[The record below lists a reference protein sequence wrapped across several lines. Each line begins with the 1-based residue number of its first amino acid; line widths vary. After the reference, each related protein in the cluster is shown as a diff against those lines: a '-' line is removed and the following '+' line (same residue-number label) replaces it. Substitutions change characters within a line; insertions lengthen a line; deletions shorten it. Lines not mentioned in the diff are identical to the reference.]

1 MKFEREHSHWA
12 NQQCCHQH
20 RDHAGFKHSGSTAA
34 HIGKKTGDSDLTGEQ
49 GILCLYRIG
58 SRVANHKYI
67 GSAGGHF
74 EKEELNDARSCILR
88 EMREELGLTEADVKD
103 LRMRYI
109 TYRLKDGEIRQNYY
123 FFGSLIGE
131 RELESSEGNL
141 QWIPYDGF
149 QDLNMPV
156 SAKHMILHY
165 LKVGCF
171 DDKLYAGITEKS
183 GTQFV
188 PMEDFEG

>member
-1 MKFEREHSHWA
+1 MGV
-12 NQQCCHQH
+12 
-20 RDHAGFKHSGSTAA
+20 D
-34 HIGKKTGDSDLTGEQ
+34 GKLRNMTSIYLTGEQ

-74 EKEELNDARSCILR
+74 EQSELNDARRCVLR
-88 EMREELGLTEADVKD
+88 ELQEELGLNESDVGD
-103 LRMRYI
+103 LRMRYV

-123 FFGSLIGE
+123 FFGRLIGE
-131 RELESSEGNL
+131 RELISTEGNL
-141 QWIPYDGF
+141 QWIPYEGF
-149 QDLNMPV
+149 DELPMPV

-165 LKVGCF
+165 LKVGRF
-171 DDKLYAGITEKS
+171 DDCLYAGITQQD
-183 GTQFV
+183 GTHFV